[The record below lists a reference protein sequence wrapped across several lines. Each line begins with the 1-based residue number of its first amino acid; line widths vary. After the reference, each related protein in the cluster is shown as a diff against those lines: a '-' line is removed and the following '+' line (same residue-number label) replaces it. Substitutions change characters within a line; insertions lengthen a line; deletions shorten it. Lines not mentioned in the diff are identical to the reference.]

1 MISASHQRHNQA
13 DTDKDLNERAE
24 FTADEEA
31 VRNDPTFGIG
41 EIQASNYDSANHRP
55 GQSQHQVPVT
65 TREDHGDEDDD
76 FWYGSGN
83 GQ

>member
-1 MISASHQRHNQA
+1 MASHNHRKINNA

-31 VRNDPTFGIG
+31 ARNDPTFGIG
-41 EIQASNYDSANHRP
+41 EIQTSQYGTGNHRP
-55 GQSQHQVPVT
+55 GQSHQVPAT
-65 TREDHGDEDDD
+65 MREDHGDEDDD

-83 GQ
+83 G